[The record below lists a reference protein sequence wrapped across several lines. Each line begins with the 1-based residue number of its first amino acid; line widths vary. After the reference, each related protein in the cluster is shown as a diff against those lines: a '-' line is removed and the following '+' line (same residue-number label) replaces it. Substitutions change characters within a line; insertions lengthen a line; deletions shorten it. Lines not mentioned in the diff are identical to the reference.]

1 MSERARRIAMAAP
14 CRAASMNRRK
24 VVRSLGIAALTCWP
38 TRQEEVSLSDTDTG
52 IRVAGAWMAIA
63 SVLLAGVLVGH
74 GPIHPDMSRQME
86 VIADGSIRWAID
98 HWAAAAAL
106 SLFAI
111 AGLSCGSV
119 GCEPSGVAGRV
130 EAVRG
135 AWAVAARS
143 VPAQKRLLTVR
154 ACGLCG
160 FALRRASGGSHA

>member
-1 MSERARRIAMAAP
+1 
-14 CRAASMNRRK
+14 
-24 VVRSLGIAALTCWP
+24 
-38 TRQEEVSLSDTDTG
+38 
-52 IRVAGAWMAIA
+52 MAIA

-86 VIADGSIRWAID
+86 VIADGSIRWAIV

-111 AGLSCGSV
+111 ASLSCGSV
-119 GCEPSGVAGRV
+119 RCEPSGVACRV

-135 AWAVAARS
+135 RACAVAARS